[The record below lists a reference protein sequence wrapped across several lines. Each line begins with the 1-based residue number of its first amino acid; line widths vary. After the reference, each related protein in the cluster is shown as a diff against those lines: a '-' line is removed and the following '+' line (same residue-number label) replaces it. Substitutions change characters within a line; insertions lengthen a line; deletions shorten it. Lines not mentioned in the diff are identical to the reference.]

1 MNMKYLLAEEK
12 NNGHLILTSAG
23 PSTQDITDAI
33 REIIQERIGDR
44 CPRIL
49 QIQDQWNSFASDADV
64 SLADRFMH
72 RTESV
77 GSRTWSRIWLEFV
90 FGKPLNV
97 EKIQLS
103 SSSIEGVEAAI
114 ERNDVFFAP
123 GGNTFLQS
131 QGLVVHKDV
140 IKAKVHNNEVLYIGE
155 SAGSIVAGASLFP
168 ALIEPADI
176 KPSPGSYDALGLID
190 ADIIIHAEG
199 HNKSSVVPFLGA
211 IATRALSVSNS
222 SLVSINQY
230 IYANRNGRK
239 QIVLNDGQALIVDG
253 KKKTQIV

>member
-1 MNMKYLLAEEK
+1 MNMEYLLAEEK

-77 GSRTWSRIWLEFV
+77 V

-103 SSSIEGVEAAI
+103 SSSIEDVEAAI

-131 QGLVVHKDV
+131 QGLMAHKDV

-155 SAGSIVAGASLFP
+155 SAGSIAAGASLLP
-168 ALIEPADI
+168 ALLEPADI
-176 KPSPGSYDALGLID
+176 KPSLVSHDALGLID

-211 IATRALSVSNS
+211 IATCALNVSNS

-239 QIVLNDGQALIVDG
+239 PIVLNDGQALIVDG
-253 KKKTQIV
+253 KQRTRIV